1 MYLLGT
7 LHMKLQEHLSVS
19 NISRILQISG
29 SFGLN
34 GLRKDNFKNP
44 LPTKGLI
51 QDVITML
58 Y

>member
-29 SFGLN
+29 SFGL
-34 GLRKDNFKNP
+34 RKNNFKNP

-51 QDVITML
+51 QEVITML